1 MLIPVPCPIWL
12 PFAIKSLIPILT
24 RPIAEINPGDQAIF
38 NFPFIHMTGHGN
50 VTFSAQER
58 ENLRTYLNHGG
69 FLHIDD
75 NYGMDPF
82 VRREIQQLYPDKV
95 LKPVPVNHPIYTTF
109 YSFPEG
115 LPKIHEHDGKP
126 AEALGIFVEGELVLL
141 YTYEADLGD
150 GWEDPMCTEIVKNS
164 VKKR

>member
-1 MLIPVPCPIWL
+1 
-12 PFAIKSLIPILT
+12 
-24 RPIAEINPGDQAIF
+24 
-38 NFPFIHMTGHGN
+38 MTGHGN

-109 YSFPEG
+109 YSFPKAYLKFMSMMESP
-115 LPKIHEHDGKP
+115 LRHLEFLLRASWCYCIPMRPILVTVGKM
-126 AEALGIFVEGELVLL
+126 L
-141 YTYEADLGD
+141 
-150 GWEDPMCTEIVKNS
+150 MCTEIVRTPSKSAENGGQYFGICLDGRLLS
-164 VKKR
+164 QANFLLPSNDLSRSSFS